1 MNRGAAGFGL
11 LMAMGASISL
21 AQPPAQPVDESA
33 RPENAETAQDVGDD
47 NALEGLDAPDETTTA
62 AAEPEP
68 AGSDDSPFDY
78 QASEQI
84 SEDLSVSF
92 PIDI

>member
-1 MNRGAAGFGL
+1 MNRGVATFGL
-11 LMAMGASISL
+11 LMAIGAGVSL
-21 AQPPAQPVDESA
+21 AQPPAQPVDDSTRTET
-33 RPENAETAQDVGDD
+33 AETAPETGDKV
-47 NALEGLDAPDETTTA
+47 AQEGLDAPDETTA
-62 AAEPEP
+62 ATAEPEP